1 MWQGYPR
8 DVTGSTP
15 VPTRP
20 DGVGC
25 GTPAPGIL
33 TPVLD
38 RPRSVTLAWAGVC
51 AAAFLLLAFLVH
63 LSRAPLNGLDDL
75 GRTSEHWAAQSPRLV
90 DVLDKIEF
98 AFATAGMAVWTTVI
112 ALSLLVRKHRRA
124 AIFTIA
130 VIVLTSLAT
139 TGVKLLYGR
148 SRPTWQDPVG
158 KLVSKSFPSGHASSS
173 AALAGVLIVLAWMLI
188 RRAALRRA
196 VYVAAVLLA
205 VVVGMDRVLLG
216 RHFPTDVI
224 GGWLLGAFV
233 VLVGLTVYS
242 PIPHSHAE
250 SAEPLAGEMP
260 SERLLAVIVNPAKV
274 EDVGQFRAIV
284 TAMADEAGW
293 TSPTWHYTTV
303 EDPGTGMAEAASIA
317 GADLVLV
324 CGGDGTVREV
334 CAELAGTGIPVG
346 IIPAGTGNLLARNL
360 DIPLYLRAAIDVAL
374 TGQDRAIDL
383 VEVSG
388 DAMEDT
394 HFLVMAGMGLDAAM
408 IEGVNEQIKK
418 KVGWFAYVLSGLRAL
433 MSPVVRLEISVDGEE
448 FTSHRAR
455 TVIVGN
461 VGYLQA
467 GMPLLPDAAIDDG
480 LLDVVL
486 LHPKRFLSWLPLAF
500 RVLAKRPHTDETIA
514 RMRGRT
520 VTVRAATDT
529 PRQLDG
535 DPLGAGRELR
545 MTCLPGRVLV
555 RVPR

>member
-1 MWQGYPR
+1 MM
-8 DVTGSTP
+8 
-15 VPTRP
+15 
-20 DGVGC
+20 
-25 GTPAPGIL
+25 
-33 TPVLD
+33 
-38 RPRSVTLAWAGVC
+38 LA
-51 AAAFLLLAFLVH
+51 
-63 LSRAPLNGLDDL
+63 
-75 GRTSEHWAAQSPRLV
+75 
-90 DVLDKIEF
+90 
-98 AFATAGMAVWTTVI
+98 
-112 ALSLLVRKHRRA
+112 
-124 AIFTIA
+124 
-130 VIVLTSLAT
+130 
-139 TGVKLLYGR
+139 
-148 SRPTWQDPVG
+148 
-158 KLVSKSFPSGHASSS
+158 
-173 AALAGVLIVLAWMLI
+173 

-196 VYVAAVLLA
+196 LYAGAVLLA
-205 VVVGMDRVLLG
+205 VVVGADRVFLG

-233 VLVGLTVYS
+233 VLLWLSFYS
-242 PIPHSHAE
+242 PLPRSHAD
-250 SAEPLAGEMP
+250 SVAPLAEAIP
-260 SERLLAVIVNPAKV
+260 TERRLAVILNPSKV
-274 EDVGQFRAIV
+274 EDAAHFRSSV
-284 TAMADEAGW
+284 TSMAVDAGW
-293 TSPTWHYTTV
+293 SQPAWHYTTI

-317 GADLVLV
+317 GASLVLV

-388 DAMEDT
+388 DAMADS

-408 IEGVNEQIKK
+408 MEGVNEQMKA
-418 KVGWFAYVLSGLRAL
+418 KVGWFAYVLSGVKAL
-433 MSPVVRLEISVDGEE
+433 MSPVVRLEISIDGAEP
-448 FTSHRAR
+448 TTHRAR
-455 TVIVGN
+455 TVVVGN

-500 RVLAKRPHTDETIA
+500 RVIAKRPQTDETIT

-520 VTVRAATDT
+520 VTVRAAGDT

-535 DPLGAGRELR
+535 DPVGAGRELR
-545 MTCLPGRVLV
+545 MTCRPGRVLV